1 MPHYFFHY
9 QNGEMLRDEVGQ
21 DLADD
26 AAARAEAR
34 VAASELIAE
43 QIAEGKAMNPR
54 DRIFVERD
62 GELAFVL
69 QFEDL
74 VKGSGHNI

>member
-9 QNGEMLRDEVGQ
+9 QNGELLRDEVGQ

-26 AAARAEAR
+26 SAARAEAR
-34 VAASELIAE
+34 VAASELIAA
-43 QIAEGKAMNPR
+43 QIADGEAMNPR

-69 QFEDL
+69 QFQDL
-74 VKGSGHNI
+74 VKSTPDI